1 MVPNIDSNNLNR
13 LSLVSFVDRIEI
25 GEDNAIHF
33 VFNNI
38 ETMHLLEAIVEGE
51 KESNKNDGNR
61 LISIHQYL
69 GNHLDI
75 SNSSTAIGGVC

>member
-1 MVPNIDSNNLNR
+1 M
-13 LSLVSFVDRIEI
+13 SLVSFIDRIEI

-38 ETMHLLEAIVEGE
+38 ETVHLLEAIVEGE
-51 KESNKNDGNR
+51 KEPNKKDGSR

-69 GNHLDI
+69 GNQTDI